1 MTRRL
6 DVQKRRQWEERF
18 ERFRASGLTVARF
31 CASEPVS
38 ENTFYYWAKRIGMRS
53 TTARSAARDGAS
65 ERHREPVH
73 HTHVSAVAAHTGL
86 VLFRLGA
93 AVEVSVP
100 ANCLEAIRCLV
111 HCAQHSPAERGY
123 AFHEVVVGTR

>member
-1 MTRRL
+1 MTRQL
-6 DVQKRRQWEERF
+6 DVEKRREWEERF

-38 ENTFYYWAKRIGMRS
+38 ESTFYNWAQRIGGRS
-53 TTARSAARDGAS
+53 TTARSAARDGAT
-65 ERHREPVH
+65 ERHREPVR
-73 HTHVSAVAAHTGL
+73 HTHVSAVSADSGL

-111 HCAQHSPAERGY
+111 HCAQHAPVERRD
-123 AFHEVVVGTR
+123 AFHEVVVGTC

>member
-6 DVQKRRQWEERF
+6 NVQKRREWEERF
-18 ERFRASGLTVARF
+18 ERYRSGGLTVARF
-31 CASEPVS
+31 CANECVS
-38 ENTFYYWAKRIGMRS
+38 AKTFYYWAKRIGLRS
-53 TTARSAARDGAS
+53 TRVRLAGRDGAS
-65 ERHREPVH
+65 ERHGEPVR

-111 HCAQHSPAERGY
+111 HCAQDSRAERND